1 LTTGVR
7 RFHAIESA
15 KDRCVWRA
23 KPRARDRSRAL
34 SGYPSRHD
42 LALPAA
48 AAPNAPAKLFQQHFK
63 DLTFNARQALAVK
76 FER

>member
-1 LTTGVR
+1 MHL
-7 RFHAIESA
+7 
-15 KDRCVWRA
+15 
-23 KPRARDRSRAL
+23 ARQAARPGSFGAL